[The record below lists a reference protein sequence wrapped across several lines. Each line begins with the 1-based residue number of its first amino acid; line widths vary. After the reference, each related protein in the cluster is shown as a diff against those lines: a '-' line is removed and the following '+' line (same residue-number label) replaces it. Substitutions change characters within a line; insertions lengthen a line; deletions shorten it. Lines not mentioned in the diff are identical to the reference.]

1 MSDKK
6 FRSSLFGGF
15 NRDDVVKYIE
25 KASEK
30 TAEYRADSVKYHEL
44 VLANQKLQDKF
55 SVLQNEFNELS
66 AEADRL
72 RGELSEREAEVE
84 SLQARL
90 EPAEASAAEFA
101 ATRERLAAME
111 VDAAKRAAEIE
122 REARE
127 KADVVAEKCA
137 RGLEK
142 LKAEYVSASE
152 DAETTAAHLLSEAE
166 RISRRLTT
174 LSAMLADSA
183 DAFSELDAN
192 RQ

>member
-30 TAEYRADSVKYHEL
+30 TAEYRAESVKYHEL

-55 SVLQNEFNELS
+55 NALQKEFGELS

-72 RGELSEREAEVE
+72 REELRGKQADIEGLR
-84 SLQARL
+84 ARL
-90 EPAEASAAEFA
+90 EPAEAAASEFE
-101 ATRERLAAME
+101 ATKDRLAEME
-111 VDAAKRAAEIE
+111 IAAAKRAAEIE
-122 REARE
+122 REAKE
-127 KADVVAEKCA
+127 QADAVAEKCS
-137 RGLEK
+137 RGLDK
-142 LKAEYVSASE
+142 LKAEYISASE
-152 DAETTAAHLLSEAE
+152 DAESTAAHLLSEAE
-166 RISRRLTT
+166 RISRRMTT

-183 DAFSELDAN
+183 EAFSELDFK
-192 RQ
+192 R

>member
-55 SVLQNEFNELS
+55 SVLQNEFSELS

-72 RGELSEREAEVE
+72 RDELSEREAEVE
-84 SLQARL
+84 GLWARL

-127 KADVVAEKCA
+127 KADAVADKCA

-152 DAETTAAHLLSEAE
+152 DAESTAAHLLSEAE

-183 DAFSELDAN
+183 DAFSELDISK
-192 RQ
+192 

>member
-1 MSDKK
+1 MSEKK

-30 TAEYRADSVKYHEL
+30 TAEYRADSVRYHEL

-72 RGELSEREAEVE
+72 RSELQGSYAEVE
-84 SLQARL
+84 ELRARL
-90 EPAEASAAEFA
+90 EPAETAAAEYA
-101 ATRERLAAME
+101 ATKDRLAAME
-111 VDAAKRAAEIE
+111 IDAARRAAEIE
-122 REARE
+122 REAKE
-127 KADVVAEKCA
+127 KAEAVAEKCA
-137 RGLEK
+137 RGLDK

-152 DAETTAAHLLSEAE
+152 DAESTAAHLLSEAE
-166 RISRRLTT
+166 RISRRMTT

-183 DAFSELDAN
+183 DAFSGLDFN
-192 RQ
+192 KQ

>member
-1 MSDKK
+1 MNDKK

-44 VLANQKLQDKF
+44 VLSNNKLLD
-55 SVLQNEFNELS
+55 EFNELKAEFERLS
-66 AEADRL
+66 AEADAL
-72 RGELSEREAEVE
+72 RSDLRDSQAEVE
-84 SLQARL
+84 ELRGRL
-90 EPAEASAAEFA
+90 EPAEASAAEYE
-101 ATRERLAAME
+101 ATKERLAAIE
-111 VDAAKRAAEIE
+111 LDAAKRAAEIE
-122 REARE
+122 RDAKE
-127 KADVVAEKCA
+127 KAAAVSEKCA

-142 LKAEYVSASE
+142 LKSEYVSASE
-152 DAETTAAHLLSEAE
+152 DAESTAAHLLSEAE

-183 DAFSELDAN
+183 DAFSGLEVE
-192 RQ
+192 